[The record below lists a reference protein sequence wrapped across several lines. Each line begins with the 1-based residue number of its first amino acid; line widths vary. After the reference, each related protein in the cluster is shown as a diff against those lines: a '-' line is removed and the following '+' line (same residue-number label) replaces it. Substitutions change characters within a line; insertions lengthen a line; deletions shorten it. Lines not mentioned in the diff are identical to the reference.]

1 MAGAGAGGAGAGVPG
16 GGAVGA
22 GAGAPGGGAGGTGAT
37 VFRGAT
43 VVDGT
48 GAERYRADVRIA
60 GGLITEIGDRLT
72 APEAVDADGL
82 VLAPGFIDMHAHSDL
97 ALLLEPDHPAKVTQ
111 GVTCEVLGQDGLSYA
126 PVDDTTLPELRRQL
140 AGWNGDPADL
150 DWDWRDAAGYLDRI
164 DRTGVAVN
172 ACYLVPHGT
181 LRALVL
187 GWADRPPTPA
197 ELDRMRQVLARNLLD
212 GAVGMSSGLSYT
224 PGTYADTAELV
235 ELCTVVAAYGGFHAP
250 HQRSYGEGALEGYA
264 EMVEI
269 SRRSGCG
276 LHLTH
281 ATMNFGVNRGRA
293 GELLNLLDRALAD
306 GVDLTLDSYPYLPGS
321 TTLAAL
327 LPSWATEGGPTAT
340 LARLADPAQCARIRY
355 EMEEKGSDGC
365 HGVVT
370 DWATVQI
377 SGVRSA
383 GLAPAVGRTVAELA
397 LEERRTGTE
406 VFLDLLRR
414 DELGTTILQHVG
426 HEENVRAI
434 MRHRAHT
441 VGSDGLLVGA
451 RPHPRA
457 WGTFARYLG
466 HYSRELGVLTLEETV
481 ARMTGRPA
489 ARLGLHRRGRIAPG
503 HHADLV
509 LFDPERIR
517 DSATFE
523 DPRRPAEGIEDV
535 YVNGVAVLRRGH
547 TTGARPGRAL
557 RRTDRGT
564 RAVDRGI
571 RPADRGVRAVGRGVR
586 AV

>member
-1 MAGAGAGGAGAGVPG
+1 MAGGR
-16 GGAVGA
+16 
-22 GAGAPGGGAGGTGAT
+22 APDT

-48 GAERYRADVRIA
+48 GADRYRADVRIA
-60 GGLITEIGDRLT
+60 DGLITGIGHGLD
-72 APEAVDADGL
+72 APTVVDADGL

-97 ALLLEPDHPAKVTQ
+97 ALLLEPEHPAKVTQ

-126 PVDDTTLPELRRQL
+126 PVDDTTLPALRRQL
-140 AGWNGDPADL
+140 AGWNGDPEDF
-150 DWDWRDAAGYLDRI
+150 DWDWRGVAGYLDRI

-172 ACYLVPHGT
+172 ACYLVPHGS
-181 LRALVL
+181 LRMLAM
-187 GWADRPPTPA
+187 GWANRPPTPA
-197 ELDRMRQVLARNLLD
+197 ELDRMRQELAQGLLD

-224 PGTYADTAELV
+224 PGMYADTSELV

-269 SRRSGCG
+269 ARRTGCA

-293 GELLNLLDRALAD
+293 GELLELVDQALAD

-327 LPSWATEGGPTAT
+327 LPSWATEGGPAAT
-340 LARLADPAQCARIRY
+340 LTRLADPAARERIRY
-355 EMEEKGSDGC
+355 EVEEKGSDGC

-370 DWATVQI
+370 DWATIQI
-377 SGVRSA
+377 SGVRTA
-383 GLAPAVGRTVAELA
+383 ELARAVGRTVAELA
-397 LEERRTGTE
+397 AERGRSGTE

-414 DELGTTILQHVG
+414 DELATTILQHVG

-434 MRHRAHT
+434 MRHPAHT

-457 WGTFARYLG
+457 WGTFPRYLA
-466 HYSRELGVLTLEETV
+466 HYSRELGVLTLEEAI

-489 ARLGLHRRGRIAPG
+489 ARLGLHRRGLIAPG

-509 LFDPERIR
+509 LLDPEKVR
-517 DSATFE
+517 DAATFE
-523 DPRRPAEGIEDV
+523 DPRLPAEGVQHV
-535 YVNGVAVLRRGH
+535 YVNGTAVVRQGR

-564 RAVDRGI
+564 RSL
-571 RPADRGVRAVGRGVR
+571 
-586 AV
+586 